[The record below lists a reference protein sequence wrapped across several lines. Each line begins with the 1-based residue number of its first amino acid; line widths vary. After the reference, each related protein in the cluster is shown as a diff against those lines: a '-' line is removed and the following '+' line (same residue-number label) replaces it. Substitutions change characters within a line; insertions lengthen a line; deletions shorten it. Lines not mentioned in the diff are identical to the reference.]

1 LLRRL
6 GALQTAMSL
15 SSRANSANNS
25 TTKIVE
31 QDVEK
36 YPGGETMAQ
45 IEEPNTLAGVVRAQA
60 ARGGAL
66 LFEFEG
72 RQTSFAQFD
81 AHTNQIANA
90 LVASGVKPHE
100 RVAYLGKNSD
110 IYFELLLGAIKAK
123 VVMAPVNWRLA
134 GPEIAFIVEDCTAAI
149 LFVGPEFVE
158 LVRGLKPQLPG
169 VRQFI
174 STEGGAPEWQDF
186 AAWRDAQPATDPNIP
201 IAPSDIAIQLYTSG
215 TTGKPKGAMLSHGN
229 FLSLVRAGQGEK
241 PDWNTWSSDD
251 VSLVAMPV
259 FHIGGS
265 GWGMMGIYHGAKGVI
280 AREFDPTKILDFF
293 EQSNIT
299 KIFMVPAA
307 MQFVVRQPRARE
319 VDFSRLKYMLYGASP
334 IPAAL
339 LKECIEVFKCGFV
352 QMYGMT
358 ETTGTIVALPPED
371 HVEGLERMRSA
382 GKALPGVELA
392 ILDPEGKPLPP
403 GEVGEIATRSG
414 SNMAGY
420 WNLPEATKR
429 TIDENNW
436 LRTGDAGYMDADGYL
451 YIHDRIK
458 DMIISG
464 GENIY
469 PAEVE
474 SAICDHPDVAEV
486 AVVGVP
492 DEQWGEAVKAMVV
505 MKPGRQASAADII
518 GFTKQRIAGFKTP
531 KSIDFID
538 ALPRNA
544 SGKILRRH
552 LRDPYW
558 AGKDRQVN

>member
-1 LLRRL
+1 MSDIDAAPDLADIIRL
-6 GALQTAMSL
+6 QGKA
-15 SSRANSANNS
+15 RG
-25 TTKIVE
+25 
-31 QDVEK
+31 D
-36 YPGGETMAQ
+36 TMA
-45 IEEPNTLAGVVRAQA
+45 
-60 ARGGAL
+60 
-66 LFEFEG
+66 FEFEG
-72 RQTSFAQFD
+72 RRTSYAELD
-81 AHTNQIANA
+81 AHTNQIAHGLKA
-90 LVASGVKPHE
+90 IGVKPRE
-100 RVAYLGKNSD
+100 RIAYLGKNSD
-110 IYFELLLGAIKAK
+110 VYFELLLGAMKAN

-134 GPEIAFIVEDCTAAI
+134 GPEIAFIVEDCKAPV
-149 LFVGPEFVE
+149 LFAGPEFIEQVAAI
-158 LVRGLKPQLPG
+158 RAQLPS
-169 VRQFI
+169 VRTFI
-174 STEGGAPEWQDF
+174 VTEGKASGWQDF
-186 AAWRDAQPATDPNIP
+186 ASWRDAQSSDDPRVAIEP
-201 IAPSDIAIQLYTSG
+201 KDIAIQLYTSG
-215 TTGKPKGAMLSHGN
+215 TTGKPKGAMLSHAN
-229 FLSLVRAGQGEK
+229 FLSLVRAGGGER
-241 PDWNTWSSDD
+241 PDWNKWSEDD

-265 GWGMMGIYHGAKGVI
+265 GWGVLGLYHGARGVI
-280 AREFDPTKILDFF
+280 AREFDPTKVLDFF
-293 EQSNIT
+293 ERSGIT
-299 KIFMVPAA
+299 KLFMVPAA

-392 ILDPEGKPLPP
+392 ILDAAGNRLPP
-403 GEVGEIATRSG
+403 GEVGEIVTRSG

-420 WNLPEATKR
+420 WNLPEATAK
-429 TIDENNW
+429 TLDKDNW
-436 LRTGDAGYMDADGYL
+436 LRTGDAGYMDKDGYL

-486 AVVGVP
+486 AVVGIP
-492 DEQWGEAVKAMVV
+492 DEQWGEAVKAIVV
-505 MKPGRQASAADII
+505 MKPGKQATASDII
-518 GFTKQRIAGFKTP
+518 RFTRERIAGFKTP
-531 KSIDFID
+531 KSVDFMA